1 MKEIS
6 SDKLIENLGIDVYP
20 ITLVK
25 FLLNKRRILSY
36 FRKALENNSKIKMK
50 YTIDN
55 SDCEI
60 CKKKESQNIL
70 CRQHTSINR
79 VLNTDC
85 VGYDI
90 DTNVYFYKNEIFR
103 MVNDSR
109 LVVVYCP
116 HPKLI
121 TGDITDSKVRRI
133 NPITVEGVS
142 EGDFKPRVIKE
153 FLSTELLDQYVKCWF
168 NKQFSLVTI
177 PNDRNEQ
184 NWCLTANY

>member
-1 MKEIS
+1 MKQIS
-6 SDKLIENLGIDVYP
+6 SDKFIENLGIDVYP

-36 FRKALENNSKIKMK
+36 FRKALENHSKIKMK

-55 SDCEI
+55 SDCDI
-60 CKKKESQNIL
+60 CQKKKSQNIL

-79 VLNTDC
+79 VLNADC

-90 DTNVYFYKNEIFR
+90 DTNIYFYKNEIFR
-103 MVNDSR
+103 MVNDNR
-109 LVVVYCP
+109 MVVVYCP

-133 NPITVEGVS
+133 NPITVEGVT
-142 EGDFKPRVIKE
+142 EADFKPRVVKE
-153 FLSTELLDQYVKCWF
+153 FLSSELFDQNLKCWF
-168 NKQFSLVTI
+168 NKVFSLVTI